1 MVSLRLATFI
11 GHADAGWPGMHPD
24 ALPDAWATPP
34 KPLTAPPKPDAFTI
48 ELPQSKAIARLR
60 YEEADKALVVEFRN
74 GTVYRYFGVSR
85 DDYTK
90 LATAA
95 SPGVRFNSFIQPY
108 HEFER
113 LEDLA
118 PQPQGPKP

>member
-1 MVSLRLATFI
+1 VT
-11 GHADAGWPGMHPD
+11 PE
-24 ALPDAWATPP
+24 LPEAWASPA
-34 KPLTAPPKPDAFTI
+34 KPSAGAPKPDAFTI

-95 SPGVRFNSFIQPY
+95 SPGARFNSHIQPY
-108 HEFER
+108 HEHER
-113 LEDLA
+113 LEDL
-118 PQPQGPKP
+118 PPSKPTAADS

>member
-1 MVSLRLATFI
+1 MPRRGSGGRV
-11 GHADAGWPGMHPD
+11 PPE
-24 ALPDAWATPP
+24 LPEAWATPA
-34 KPLTAPPKPDAFTI
+34 KPPSGAATAKPDAYTI
-48 ELPQSKAIARLR
+48 ELPQSKALARLR

-90 LATAA
+90 LATSA
-95 SPGVRFNSFIQPY
+95 SPGARFNQAIQPY

-113 LEDLA
+113 LDDLP
-118 PQPQGPKP
+118 PQPQAPKA

>member
-1 MVSLRLATFI
+1 VPA
-11 GHADAGWPGMHPD
+11 PPE
-24 ALPDAWATPP
+24 LPEAWATPP
-34 KPLTAPPKPDAFTI
+34 KSATAAPRPDAFTL

-60 YEEADKALVVEFRN
+60 YEETDRALVVEFRN

-90 LATAA
+90 LATSA
-95 SPGVRFNSFIQPY
+95 SPGARFNQDIQPY

-113 LEDLA
+113 LA
-118 PQPQGPKP
+118 